1 MNDKK
6 NAFDLL
12 RLLLAACVMI
22 THGILIGGY
31 ALQDPLM
38 YFSKGQTDLAEFGV
52 MGFFALSGFL
62 IAASFE
68 RAGNIFV
75 YLSHRALR
83 ILPGF
88 WLCLVITAFVF
99 APAIFCLT
107 GRALHDFKFTGQDSS
122 LDFLINNWLLK
133 IRQWNIKDVLS
144 HSPYEQSLNGSL
156 WSLYPELLCYGFTM
170 LAGIS
175 GLFSKNK
182 SLYLIIAVLFFSFFA
197 INFSFSPGFGP
208 TIFTLSPALKLYAA
222 YVAGTLVYVF
232 RDHLVLDKRG
242 TLFLAAFTLL
252 LLRFGGFKLASP
264 LLIAMNLINIFQLF
278 EFKVKYDVSYGL
290 YIYGFIIQ
298 QFLYTLI
305 GNRLPPLLFITITL
319 FASALAGT
327 LSFLL
332 VERPFMNLRKKADNI
347 LRSIHLFRFVP

>member
-1 MNDKK
+1 
-6 NAFDLL
+6 
-12 RLLLAACVMI
+12 
-22 THGILIGGY
+22 
-31 ALQDPLM
+31 
-38 YFSKGQTDLAEFGV
+38 
-52 MGFFALSGFL
+52 
-62 IAASFE
+62 
-68 RAGNIFV
+68 
-75 YLSHRALR
+75 
-83 ILPGF
+83 
-88 WLCLVITAFVF
+88 
-99 APAIFCLT
+99 
-107 GRALHDFKFTGQDSS
+107 
-122 LDFLINNWLLK
+122 
-133 IRQWNIKDVLS
+133 
-144 HSPYEQSLNGSL
+144 
-156 WSLYPELLCYGFTM
+156 M